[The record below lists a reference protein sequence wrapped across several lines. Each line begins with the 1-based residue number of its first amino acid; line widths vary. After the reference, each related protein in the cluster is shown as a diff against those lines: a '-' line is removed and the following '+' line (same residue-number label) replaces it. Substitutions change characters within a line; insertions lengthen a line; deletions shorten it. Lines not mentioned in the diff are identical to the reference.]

1 MFPLTESWGHPMTI
15 TIAEYENIKKS
26 MEFLAQLRSIPVEL
40 IKFYLE
46 NEHGYIVREPKS
58 SKEKTDDP
66 DQ

>member
-1 MFPLTESWGHPMTI
+1 MTI
-15 TIAEYENIKKS
+15 TIAEFENFKKS

-66 DQ
+66 DR